1 MQVRTSIVRK
11 QGVNIFYIG
20 ITAPLFLLVALYLA
34 CMRNADVGGK
44 EVAVNLT

>member
-1 MQVRTSIVRK
+1 
-11 QGVNIFYIG
+11 
-20 ITAPLFLLVALYLA
+20 LVALYLA